1 MRPETASPCGG
12 RVTSRGPAGALLPSV
27 LIVALYAVAYGA
39 IACAQDLEPVPEAR
53 TPAAAEDQV
62 YSDLVGPPEPLAGP
76 PALLRDVVELAP
88 PPKRPER
95 RRRWRTV
102 VRFYRNR
109 HYSLAWS
116 DDNGPSP
123 DASELLEVVDEAPQ
137 DGLKPDSY
145 KVNDIRAR
153 LSSPPPLQPE
163 AAVELDVI
171 LTQLFVNCGSDL
183 LNGRAQ
189 HPGYPPNE
197 VDFVA
202 LLESALAEHRSADA
216 LRHLAPQ
223 HRGYERLKAVLQEYR
238 QLARNGGWPT
248 VPEGPILRPS
258 ASGPRAAALRARLL
272 ATGDLAA
279 TPEQRYGEKSKRSD
293 HTGASFD
300 YKVAEAVRYFQKR
313 YGLPPDGSV
322 GPATLAALN
331 VPVSDRI
338 RQLELNLER
347 WRWLPSQLG
356 NRYIWV
362 NIPSYELRVMESG
375 TESDGTGGR
384 DRTTF
389 KTRAIVGDSE
399 HPTPL
404 LGAALTHLVLNPF
417 WNIPRSIAVK
427 EIIPAAVSDPQYFQK
442 KNIRVLKGSGPDRR
456 EIDPRR
462 INWAKASSAHLEYRF
477 RQDPGPKNSLG
488 RIKFVLPNPF
498 GIYVHDTPGRQLFGK
513 RKRQF
518 SHGCIRIERA
528 NDLAEYLLRDSPRW
542 HREEIEEALASGK
555 AHFVP
560 LPQSVPVY
568 LTYFTAWVD
577 EDGVLQFRDDMYGE
591 DATLDE
597 ALRAPLIAVSVGK

>member
-1 MRPETASPCGG
+1 MR
-12 RVTSRGPAGALLPSV
+12 LPSV
-27 LIVALYAVAYGA
+27 LIVVLYTVVHGA
-39 IACAQDLEPVPEAR
+39 IASAQDLEPVPEVR
-53 TPAAAEDQV
+53 TPAAAEGQV
-62 YSDLVGPPEPLAGP
+62 YLDLVGPPEPLAGP
-76 PALLRDVVELAP
+76 PALLRDVIELTPA
-88 PPKRPER
+88 PKRPEP

-109 HYSLAWS
+109 HYGLAWS
-116 DDNGPSP
+116 DDSGPFP
-123 DASELLEVVDEAPQ
+123 EAFKLLAVVDEASQ

-145 KVNDIRAR
+145 KVTDISAR
-153 LSSPPPLQPE
+153 LRSPLPLQPQ

-171 LTQLFVNCGSDL
+171 LTQLFLNYGSDL
-183 LNGRAQ
+183 LDGRAE

-216 LRHLAPQ
+216 LSHLAPQ
-223 HRGYERLKAVLQEYR
+223 HRGYERLKAMLQEYR
-238 QLARNGGWPT
+238 QLAGNGGWPT
-248 VPEGPILRPS
+248 VPEGPILRPG
-258 ASGPRAAALRARLL
+258 ATGPRVAALRARLM

-279 TPEQRYGEKSKRSD
+279 TPEHRPGKKSTRSD
-293 HTGASFD
+293 RAGASCD
-300 YKVAEAVRYFQKR
+300 YRVAEAVRHFQKR
-313 YGLPPDGSV
+313 HGLPPDGTV

-331 VPVSDRI
+331 VPVSDRS

-375 TESDGTGGR
+375 TESDGSGAR
-384 DRTTF
+384 DRTMF

-399 HPTPL
+399 HPTPP
-404 LGAALTHLVLNPF
+404 LGATLTHLILNPF
-417 WNIPRSIAVK
+417 WNIPPSIAVD

-462 INWAKASSAHLEYRF
+462 INWTKAYLAHLEYRF

-498 GIYVHDTPGRQLFGK
+498 GIYLHDTPGRQLFGK

-528 NDLAEYLLRDSPRW
+528 DDLAEYLLTDSPRW
-542 HREEIEEALASGK
+542 HREQIEEALASGK
-555 AHFVP
+555 AHFVRLSQP
-560 LPQSVPVY
+560 VPVY

-577 EDGVLQFRDDMYGE
+577 EDGVLQLRDDIYGE

-597 ALRAPLIAVSVGK
+597 ALRAPLIAVSVRK